1 MVSKQDANY
10 IELFLSVTK
19 AITSS
24 LNPDEVFEL
33 ITQKTPEIVGV
44 DACTIRLLDPSRKNL
59 KLKAAHGLSEAYL
72 NRGPIDTEE
81 PIFLALKGDP
91 IVIENAAEDSRIKYQ
106 EATKVEGIRN
116 ILMVPIPIRGKIS
129 GILRL
134 LNKTSRTYEQLEINF
149 IVALAEQC
157 GIAIENARIFK
168 EQQTQLKYFEAIYE
182 IGKKINAT
190 YELDKILDLIVTRLP
205 VVMDLKA
212 ATIRLIQESKGN
224 LELKAAFG
232 LSESYLARGPLDEEL
247 ATYYLRKGEP
257 VIIPDAKKDIHTLYH
272 KEAEAEGISSILAV
286 PILVLDEA
294 IGILRLLTA
303 EVRYFSTAEI
313 NFALAVAE
321 QGGVA
326 IQRAI
331 DYSKMGNFSHSN

>member
-10 IELFLSVTK
+10 IDLFLSVTK

-33 ITQKTPEIVGV
+33 IARKTPEIVGV

-106 EATKVEGIRN
+106 EATKVEGIQS

-134 LNKTSRTYEQLEINF
+134 LNKTSRTYEPLEINF

-205 VVMDLKA
+205 VVMNLKA
-212 ATIRLIQESKGN
+212 ATIRLMEESKGK

-257 VIIPDAKKDIHTLYH
+257 VIIPDAKMDIHTLYH

-321 QGGVA
+321 QGGIA

-331 DYSKMGNFSHSN
+331 DYSKMGNISHSN